1 VEETEAPEVE
11 SDAEVSFH
19 GTEAFLPDVK
29 IKTNNEEITEAAE
42 ITSPNVNKHE
52 EEMRRLIEEVEKR

>member
-42 ITSPNVNKHE
+42 ITSRMSIN
-52 EEMRRLIEEVEKR
+52 MRRK